1 MHATPVTLFLAS
13 AAVLA
18 MGSSAQINGQVAA
31 VDSADSYCFFLPPMV
46 GGDIAANEDQAI
58 AFCNK
63 PNAKAPG
70 AKTFPDGFVQSAHF
84 ASGDGWVQITGQIN
98 PAGYSLNPC
107 DAGGQYD
114 IKAPV
119 GATCAGYGYFVNVI
133 EPEVGE
139 YGMKCCNVKADC
151 DVAHSHL
158 GVRRV
163 YGEQY
168 DFSGP
173 MTITSPG
180 CVNGTAP
187 GGVTTAPA
195 PTPISSSAAAG
206 SSSSAPAVTTGAP
219 SASSVAG
226 SQSSTSTVPT
236 GGAKAASAG
245 SSNAVKMA
253 ATAVVAAVAGFL
265 MV

>member
-18 MGSSAQINGQVAA
+18 MGSTAQINGQIAA
-31 VDSADSYCFFLPPMV
+31 LDSADSYCFFLPPMV

-63 PNAKAPG
+63 PNSMAPG
-70 AKTFPDGFVQSAHF
+70 AKIFPDGFVQSAHF
-84 ASGDGWVQITGQIN
+84 ASGEGWVQITGQIN

-187 GGVTTAPA
+187 GGVA
-195 PTPISSSAAAG
+195 PTTPATSVPSSASGSTSSTPATTSAPSSSASSTAAG
-206 SSSSAPAVTTGAP
+206 SSS
-219 SASSVAG
+219 
-226 SQSSTSTVPT
+226 TSTPT
-236 GGAKAASAG
+236 AGAKAASAG
-245 SSNAVKMA
+245 SSNTIKMA
-253 ATAVVAAVAGFL
+253 ATAVVAAVTGFL

>member
-18 MGSSAQINGQVAA
+18 MSSTAQINGQIAA
-31 VDSADSYCFFLPPMV
+31 V

-70 AKTFPDGFVQSAHF
+70 AKIFPDGFVQSAHF

-163 YGEQY
+163 YGTQY

-187 GGVTTAPA
+187 GGVAPSAPATSASASGSTSSAPA
-195 PTPISSSAAAG
+195 PTNAPSSSA
-206 SSSSAPAVTTGAP
+206 SSSAPGSSSTTAP
-219 SASSVAG
+219 S
-226 SQSSTSTVPT
+226 

-245 SSNAVKMA
+245 SSNTVKMA
-253 ATAVVAAVAGFL
+253 ATAVIAAVAGFL

>member
-18 MGSSAQINGQVAA
+18 MGSSAQINGQVAS

-139 YGMKCCNVKADC
+139 YGMKCCNVKTDC

-163 YGEQY
+163 FGEQY
-168 DFSGP
+168 DYSGP

-187 GGVTTAPA
+187 GGVTTAPTSA
-195 PTPISSSAAAG
+195 PVTSSAAG
-206 SSSSAPAVTTGAP
+206 SSSSVPAVTTGAP
-219 SASSVAG
+219 PATSAAG
-226 SQSSTSTVPT
+226 SQSPTSTVPT

-245 SSNAVKMA
+245 SSTSVKMV

>member
-18 MGSSAQINGQVAA
+18 MGSTAQINGQIAA
-31 VDSADSYCFFLPPMV
+31 LDSADSYCFFLPPMV

-70 AKTFPDGFVQSAHF
+70 AKIFPDGFVQSAHF

-133 EPEVGE
+133 EPEIGE

-187 GGVTTAPA
+187 GGVPPTAPA
-195 PTPISSSAAAG
+195 TPASSSASGSISSTPASTSAPSSASPSATG
-206 SSSSAPAVTTGAP
+206 SSSTTA
-219 SASSVAG
+219 
-226 SQSSTSTVPT
+226 PT

-245 SSNAVKMA
+245 SSNTVKMA